1 MAVQLVDVVFTG
13 PHQKQVK
20 VILADGTVVGSFV
33 LHGYAGRFEDDKL
46 ALGIRKLYEA
56 YLKPY
61 VS

>member
-1 MAVQLVDVVFTG
+1 MAGQTVEVVFCG
-13 PHQKQVK
+13 NHQKQVK
-20 VILADGTVVGSFV
+20 VILADGTVIGSFA

-61 VS
+61 V

>member
-1 MAVQLVDVVFTG
+1 MATQYIDVIFCG

-20 VILADGTVVGSFV
+20 VITADGTVIAHFV

-56 YLKPY
+56 YLRPY

>member
-1 MAVQLVDVVFTG
+1 MATQFVEVVFCG
-13 PHQKQVK
+13 PNQKHVK
-20 VILADGTVVGSFV
+20 VITADGMIIGQFV
-33 LHGYAGRFEDDKL
+33 LLGCAGRFDDDKL